1 MQYRFASLSLVFA
14 FCVGFLTP
22 TAKAEDANAAK
33 EAQSATEVPAS
44 TPDANA
50 PSPEQL
56 RYFES
61 HVRPLLVEKCLECH
75 SGDEPDGGLLMNGLA
90 SLLAGGESGP
100 AVEPGN
106 ADASLLIEAV
116 RYESY
121 EMPPS
126 GKLSDREIQVLEKW
140 VADGAVWP
148 GGHEARPKAERITDE
163 DRSFWAFQPVVDPKP
178 PASGEGWAKSAIDRF
193 VAQKLQNEGLEPNE
207 PADKRVLVQRVY
219 QTVIGLP
226 PTPEQV
232 DAFINNDSP
241 SAYADLVDEL
251 LASPRHGE
259 HAASFWLDVVRFAD
273 TDGYRADHYRPNA
286 WRYRD
291 YVIKSFNE
299 DKSYKQF
306 VAEQLAGD
314 ELFPN
319 DLDAHVATGFMK
331 HSIYE
336 HNQRDVRGQR
346 AVMLAD
352 ITDTTGD
359 AFLGLG
365 MGCARCHDHKFDP
378 ILQRDYYRL
387 QAFFANI
394 SFSGENTLATSEQRV
409 EHEQAVAKWK
419 AAGAEILKQI
429 EDVQKKAKASA
440 RKRTLGLFTEEL
452 QGVYNTPESERTSDE
467 QQIAELMHRQIE
479 GKEGAVKYGKE
490 DQAKIKELEEELAA
504 IAGTKPKALASAD
517 IVSDVGHTAP
527 VVFIP
532 GKERLGEVKPGFL
545 TVLHNEPIKVE
556 PIPEVPH
563 TTGRRA
569 TLARWLTRDDHP
581 LTPRVMVNRI
591 WQQHFGVGLVATVS
605 DFGHLGEKPSHPE
618 LLDYLTSRFIESGWS
633 LKELRR
639 AILVSATFQQSS
651 DLSPAKQQQVAMLDP
666 QNRLLSYFPMRRL
679 KAEQIRDAMLLASGE
694 LKLDGKGGPGVDGNT
709 PKRSVFMKVRRNS
722 HDHVLAA
729 FDFPDRMMS
738 VGSRNPTMT
747 PTQALLLINNS
758 WATSRA
764 VAMAKRVEKSDDPVG
779 ALYRRTYG
787 REPSDLE
794 RTEADQYLETYTL
807 PPLAHILLNTNEF
820 LFLE

>member
-1 MQYRFASLSLVFA
+1 MPH
-14 FCVGFLTP
+14 P
-22 TAKAEDANAAK
+22 TALLCLSIAVALTLLD
-33 EAQSATEVPAS
+33 VPAADAENAKT
-44 TPDANA
+44 TPAGQVEV
-50 PSPEQL
+50 SPEQL

-75 SGDEPDGGLLMNGLA
+75 TGNEPDGGLLMNGHA

-100 AVEPGN
+100 AVEPGD
-106 ADASLLIEAV
+106 AEASLLIEAV

-148 GGHEARPKAERITDE
+148 GGQKARAKAEKITDE
-163 DRSFWAFQPVVDPKP
+163 DRSFWAFQPVADPKP
-178 PASGEGWAKSAIDRF
+178 PEAGATWARTAIDRF
-193 VAQKLQNEGLEPNE
+193 VAAQLEEAGLNANE
-207 PADKRVLVQRVY
+207 PAEKQVLVQRVY
-219 QTVIGLP
+219 QAVIGLP

-232 DAFINNDSP
+232 TEFIDNESP
-241 SAYADLVDEL
+241 TAYEELVDEL
-251 LASPRHGE
+251 LASPHHGE
-259 HAASFWLDVVRFAD
+259 HAAAFWLDVVRYAD
-273 TDGYRADHYRPNA
+273 SDGYKADHDRPNA

-291 YVIKSFNE
+291 YVIQSFNE
-299 DKSYKQF
+299 DKPYRQF
-306 VAEQLAGD
+306 IAEQLAGD
-314 ELFPN
+314 ELFPG
-319 DLDAHVATGFMK
+319 DLEALVATGYLK
-331 HSIYE
+331 LGIYE
-336 HNQRDVRGQR
+336 YNQRDVRGQR

-394 SFSGENTLATSEQRV
+394 SFAGENTLATTAQRL
-409 EHEQAVAKWK
+409 EREKAIAEWE

-429 EDVQKKAKASA
+429 QEIKDKAKASA
-440 RKRTLGLFTEEL
+440 RKRTLALFTEEL
-452 QGVYNTPESERTSDE
+452 QGVYNKPEAERTSDE
-467 QQIAELMHRQIE
+467 QQIAELIHRQVE
-479 GKEGAVKYGKE
+479 GKEGTVKYSKD
-490 DQAKIKELEEELAA
+490 DQAKIKELEEELVAA
-504 IAGTKPKALASAD
+504 AGKRPKELASAD
-517 IVSDVGHTAP
+517 VVSDVGRTAP

-581 LTPRVMVNRI
+581 LTPRVIVNRI
-591 WQQHFGVGLVATVS
+591 WQQHFGVGLVATSS

-639 AILVSATFQQSS
+639 AILLSATFQQSS
-651 DLSPAKQQQVAMLDP
+651 NLTSDKQQQVAMIDP
-666 QNRLLSYFPMRRL
+666 QNRLLSYYPMRRL
-679 KAEQIRDAMLLASGE
+679 NAEQIRDAMLLASGE
-694 LKLDGKGGPGVDGNT
+694 LRLDGKGGPGVDGNT
-709 PKRSVFMKVRRNS
+709 PKRSVYMKVRRNS
-722 HDHVLAA
+722 HDHVLSA
-729 FDFPDRMMS
+729 FDLPDRMMS
-738 VGSRNPTMT
+738 VGSRNATMT
-747 PTQALLLINNS
+747 ATQALLLINNK

-764 VAMAKRVEKSDDPVG
+764 VAMAKHAEKSDDPIG
-779 ALYRRTYG
+779 DLYARAYG
-787 REPSDLE
+787 RAPFEFE
-794 RTEADQYLETYTL
+794 RAEANEYLKTYTL